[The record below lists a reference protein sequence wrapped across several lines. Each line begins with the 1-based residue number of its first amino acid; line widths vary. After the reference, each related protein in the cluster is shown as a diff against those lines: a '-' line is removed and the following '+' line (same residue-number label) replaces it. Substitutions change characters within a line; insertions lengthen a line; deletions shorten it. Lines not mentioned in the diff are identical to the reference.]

1 MIAPLKINGIDYVG
15 EVVVEQRPNRQ
26 GFYLHEVE
34 IKEKLADEFK
44 PPTQGGTHTDCS
56 WGVVKAGKRDFVLV
70 KNRGSYLIKESYIL
84 LKNTNETFSSA

>member
-44 PPTQGGTHTDCS
+44 PPTRGGHTLIVP
-56 WGVVKAGKRDFVLV
+56 GVSSKQASV
-70 KNRGSYLIKESYIL
+70 IL
-84 LKNTNETFSSA
+84 F

>member
-44 PPTQGGTHTDCS
+44 PPHSREHTHRLFLGCRQSGQAGFCS
-56 WGVVKAGKRDFVLV
+56 GQKQRKLSDKGVI
-70 KNRGSYLIKESYIL
+70 YLTEKY
-84 LKNTNETFSSA
+84 K